1 MLRGD
6 ATRSWL
12 VFQFV
17 PYCLQSLCLS
27 SLLRVLVPILNGTYH
42 RILSRCI
49 TWAKSHVSCSVEFD
63 EQGEEVRVFLR
74 IWDRDFFRRVCMATL
89 DRYSSDAHQE
99 VSALGRLLD
108 ALVPDVS
115 VVSISGGSTNVVEA
129 FCEYLGSGYRQKL
142 IDYPSFGFRLFKR
155 CLQWTASKAF
165 GSLDGFAMT
174 EVIVNWLKGA
184 ETRECMSS
192 RPALRK
198 AIFTNDLDMP
208 HLVDIVAIIIGVWPL
223 IVSYMKET
231 GRKDNGYSLVVRFFF
246 LDCASSFSYLCLL
259 FLWCL
264 EEGNGRVLLPGLNG
278 AH

>member
-12 VFQFV
+12 VFPFV
-17 PYCLQSLCLS
+17 PYCLHSLCLS

-49 TWAKSHVSCSVEFD
+49 NWAKSHVSCSVEFD

-74 IWDRDFFRRVCMATL
+74 TWDRDFFRRVCMATL

-99 VSALGRLLD
+99 VSALGRLID
-108 ALVPDVS
+108 ALVPEMS
-115 VVSISGGSTNVVEA
+115 VVSISGGSTIVVEA
-129 FCEYLGSGYRQKL
+129 LCEYLSSGYRQKL
-142 IDYPSFGFRLFKR
+142 IDYPSFDLRLFKR
-155 CLQWTASKAF
+155 CLQWTASRLF

-174 EVIVNWLKGA
+174 EAIVSWLRGA

-208 HLVDIVAIIIGVWPL
+208 HLVDIVAIMIDVWPL

-231 GRKDNGYSLVVRFFF
+231 GRKDNGYSLVVRFFSF
-246 LDCASSFSYLCLL
+246 DCASSFSYPCL
-259 FLWCL
+259 FFCD
-264 EEGNGRVLLPGLNG
+264 V
-278 AH
+278 